1 MKKLHSFAAIVAASL
16 TLASCG
22 LGTTSQTTNSTDA
35 TTAVL
40 GGLLGGGDLQQ
51 TGTNILGT
59 VLGSLL
65 GNTTTQQSLTGSWTY
80 SGPKLVFESENI
92 LSQLGGQVLS
102 SNLEQKLGTQ
112 LEKMG
117 FKAGKSALVLNNDGS
132 CSLTLGT
139 KTLPGTYVY
148 DASSNKMTL
157 NGVLGV
163 GQMTCTVSVQGNQ
176 LYMLFDADKLL
187 SVASSLSSKST
198 STLGSLISSYSGLKL
213 GWAMTK

>member
-1 MKKLHSFAAIVAASL
+1 MKKIRSFAAIVAASL
-16 TLASCG
+16 TIASCG
-22 LGTTSQTTNSTDA
+22 LLGTSGNTTSTTSSD
-35 TTAVL
+35 V
-40 GGLLGGGDLQQ
+40 LQQ
-51 TGTNILGT
+51 AGTDILGT

-65 GNTTTQQSLTGSWTY
+65 GNTTSKQSLTGTWTY

-92 LSQLGGQVLS
+92 LSQLGGQVVS

-117 FKAGKSALVLNNDGS
+117 FKAGKSTLVLNNDGS
-132 CSLTLGT
+132 CSLALGN
-139 KTLPGTYVY
+139 KALPGTYTY
-148 DASSNKMTL
+148 DAGTNKMTL

-187 SVASSLSSKST
+187 SVASALGSSKST
-198 STLGSLISSYSGLKL
+198 STLGSLLSSYSGLKL
-213 GWAMTK
+213 GWAMTR